1 MSEALNRHE
10 QDLLKVAEL
19 RKIQQQD
26 WKQQIQMQDDIDKL
40 EAEQKSFMKVRLH
53 EELLQQMR
61 EA

>member
-19 RKIQQQD
+19 RKLQQED
-26 WKQQIQMQDDIDKL
+26 WKRQIQMQDDIDKL
-40 EAEQKSFMKVRLH
+40 EAEQKSFMKTRLH